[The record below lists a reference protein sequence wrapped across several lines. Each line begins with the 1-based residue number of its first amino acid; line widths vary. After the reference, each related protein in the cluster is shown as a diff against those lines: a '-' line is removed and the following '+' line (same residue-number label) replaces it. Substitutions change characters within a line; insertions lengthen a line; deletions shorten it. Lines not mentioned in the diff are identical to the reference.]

1 MPLFHLSVLTNSQK
15 LKSRF
20 ESIVSSAILDW
31 GYVGVSNVELLQY
44 VNNNQDLNHIIL
56 VEVSFRLFEIMN
68 SKSLINQNRVYTV
81 VLGTSLSSDQIAFL
95 QKNNISGFV
104 AKQHI
109 DEGGCVN
116 IVNQI
121 TQKGYVANEF
131 ISELN
136 WINKP
141 KYNYPRLM
149 PKLTLRQYQ
158 IMTFLCNGKTG
169 VEIAKLVNTSEAN
182 VRKVCEK
189 LRIVIGVRSNAEI
202 IVVCLSNGWVQVN
215 NLFTSK
221 LER

>member
-1 MPLFHLSVLTNSQK
+1 MPPFYLSVLTNSKK
-15 LKSRF
+15 LKSKF
-20 ESIVSSAILDW
+20 ESIVSCAIIDW
-31 GYVGVSNVELLQY
+31 GYVGVSNTKLNEY
-44 VNNNQDLNHIIL
+44 VNSNGKLNHIIL
-56 VEVSFRLFEIMN
+56 VEVSFQLFEIMN
-68 SKSLINQNRVYTV
+68 AKALINLPNVYLV
-81 VLGTSLSSDQIAFL
+81 VLGTSLPSDQIAFL
-95 QKNNISGFV
+95 QESNICGFV
-104 AKQHI
+104 SKKYM
-109 DEGGCVN
+109 DERECAR
-116 IVNQI
+116 IVRGI

-215 NLFTSK
+215 DLFTSK